1 MESVNK
7 VQLAEMLAVYAHYGQ
22 TDKAGAPYITHPRAV
37 AAQMDAD
44 DEKTVAYLHDVLEDT
59 FVTEQTL
66 RNLFGDR
73 ICDAV
78 VSMTHCPVES
88 YEQYVRRL
96 GQDPIARKVKL
107 ADLRH
112 NMDLSRLPVV
122 TSRDRKRQEKYKKAA
137 RYLENM
143 ICQEQ

>member
-1 MESVNK
+1 MESVSK
-7 VQLAEMLAVYAHYGQ
+7 VQLAHIVAVYAHSGQ
-22 TDKAGAPYITHPRAV
+22 TDKAGQPYIGHPRAV
-37 AAQMDAD
+37 AAQMDTD
-44 DEKTVAYLHDVLEDT
+44 DERAVAYLHDVLEDT
-59 FVTEQTL
+59 FITEQTL

-78 VSMTHCPVES
+78 VSLTHCPVES

-96 GQDPIARKVKL
+96 GEDPLARKVKL

-122 TSRDRKRQEKYKKAA
+122 TSRDRKRAEKYKKAA
-137 RYLENM
+137 RYLEAK
-143 ICQEQ
+143 IYQD